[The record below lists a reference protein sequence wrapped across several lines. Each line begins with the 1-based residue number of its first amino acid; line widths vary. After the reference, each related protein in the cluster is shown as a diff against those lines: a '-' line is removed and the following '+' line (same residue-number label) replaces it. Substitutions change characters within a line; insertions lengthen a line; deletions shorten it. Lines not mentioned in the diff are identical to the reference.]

1 MIFIEFE
8 NDRVTSDLFKG
19 KSVITAIQHTAL
31 NNPDSG
37 IIIFKKGT
45 DSHTFLERIKELA
58 TPYSFIS
65 SSNTGLQ
72 DIGYVEDGPF
82 IKVSIE
88 KPYPTWIKSDT
99 QVYLHARFVNQIG
112 DQISTNCSFLYW
124 LNSIGKLSRPQ
135 GIFNYQVPLEAS
147 STDFSDLLLYRFA
160 KQHYKSRWV
169 LFLLLCHIWYERR
182 FPLFAFAKAWFTK
195 PQKLTLDLESLQK
208 KELPVRTESF
218 YYDVIIPTLGRATY
232 LKDVLNDLAAQTMVP
247 KNVIIVEQN
256 EDFNAQ
262 TELDYIKTHSWP
274 FIISHEFTHKTG
286 ACNARNKAIA
296 KTTAPWVLFF
306 DDDNRFDNRLM
317 ERVLE
322 ALEQTGACVLSMA
335 YLQVHE
341 VETQMAFKQWESFG
355 SGCSIVHRE
364 VIEKCKFD
372 IALEHGYGEDVDYGM
387 QIRNAGYDVIYA
399 PKIQILHLKAPTGGF
414 RKLHMFPWVHDVVQ
428 PKPSPQIMYHRKK
441 NYSTHQLKGYKMVLF
456 FKTFGNL
463 GGRTPW
469 GHFRAFKYAW
479 NQSERWANTL

>member
-8 NDRVTSDLFKG
+8 NDRVTSGLFKG
-19 KSVITAIQHTAL
+19 RSVITAIQHTAL

-37 IIIFKKGT
+37 IIIFRKGT
-45 DSHTFLERIKELA
+45 DSHIFLERIKELA

-72 DIGYVEDGPF
+72 DIGYIEDGPF
-82 IKVSIE
+82 INVSIE

-124 LNSIGKLSRPQ
+124 LNSVGKLSRPQ

-147 STDFSDLLLYRFA
+147 STNFSDLLLYRFV

-169 LFLLLCHIWYERR
+169 LFLLLCHIWYEQR

-195 PQKLTLDLESLQK
+195 SRSLTLKCESLQNAVV
-208 KELPVRTESF
+208 LESDEPF
-218 YYDVIIPTLGRATY
+218 EYDVIIPTMGRATY
-232 LKDVLNDLAAQTMVP
+232 LKDVLNDLAAQSIVP
-247 KNVIIVEQN
+247 QKVIIVEQN
-256 EDFNAQ
+256 EDFTAQ
-262 TELDYIKTHSWP
+262 TALDYIKTNSWP
-274 FIISHEFTHKTG
+274 FKISHTLVHKTG
-286 ACNARNKAIA
+286 ACNARNMASEQI
-296 KTTAPWVLFF
+296 TAPWALLF
-306 DDDNRFDNRLM
+306 DDDV
-317 ERVLE
+317 RVQATFATEVSHVLK
-322 ALEQTGACVLSMA
+322 QTKAKAITFACLQAHETESM
-335 YLQVHE
+335 Q
-341 VETQMAFKQWESFG
+341 AFKQWESFG

-364 VIEKCKFD
+364 IIEKCKFD

-387 QIRNAGYDVIYA
+387 QIRRAGYDIIYA
-399 PKIQILHLKAPTGGF
+399 PQIQMLHLKAPMGGF
-414 RKLHMFPWVHDVVQ
+414 RKLHIFPWVHDLVQ

-441 NYSTHQLKGYKMVLF
+441 NYSTKQLKGYKMVLF
-456 FKTFGNL
+456 FKTFGKL
-463 GGRTPW
+463 GRKTPW
-469 GHFRAFKYAW
+469 GHFRVFKNAW